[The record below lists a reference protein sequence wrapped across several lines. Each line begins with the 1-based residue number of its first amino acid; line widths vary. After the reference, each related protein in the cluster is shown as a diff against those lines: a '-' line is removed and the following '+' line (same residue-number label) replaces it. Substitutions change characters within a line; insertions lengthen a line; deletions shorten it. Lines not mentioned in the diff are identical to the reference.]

1 MDWREKIEGIYTG
14 YQDAAVLLA
23 AVKSGLIEALADG
36 WRTDTEAAAAANLDP
51 RAVGVTLR
59 ALLATGIVEHRD
71 GRFALAEGARPYL
84 LRGGSDEIV
93 SIMNHHLAIARGWMN
108 LTHTLRT
115 GEPTG
120 GQERDEDEMRDFILG
135 MENVSRRSS
144 GEVADRLELGG
155 PARLLDL
162 GGGPGTAAITFAR
175 RFPDLE
181 CVVFDLPGP
190 ISIAREQID
199 RHGMQDRVA
208 AVAGDFLTDEL
219 PTGFDFVY
227 VSNIIHMLGPE
238 ATGAL
243 FGKSRRALRPGG
255 RILVKDFYLDDS
267 LTEPAGAARFSVN
280 MLVNT
285 EAGKSYSRSEVLQLL
300 QQAGFSDFEVIDV
313 ARFSQILAGRVES

>member
-23 AVKSGLIEALADG
+23 AVKSGLIEALG
-36 WRTDTEAAAAANLDP
+36 ETERTGAEAAAVANLDE

-59 ALLATGIVEHRD
+59 ALVATGVVEHRD

-84 LRGGSDEIV
+84 LRGGANEIV
-93 SIMNHHLAIARGWMN
+93 SIMNHHLAIAQGWMR
-108 LTHTLRT
+108 LAHTLRT
-115 GEPTG
+115 GEPVG
-120 GQERDEDEMRDFILG
+120 SQEREEDALRDFILG

-144 GEVADRLELGG
+144 GEVADRIDLSG

-175 RFPDLE
+175 RFPELE

-190 ISIAREQID
+190 IGIAREQIA
-199 RHGMQDRVA
+199 RHGMDSRIDV
-208 AVAGDFLTDEL
+208 VAGDFLADEL

-243 FGKSRRALRPGG
+243 FRKVRRALRPGG
-255 RILVKDFYLDDS
+255 RILVKDFLLDDS

-285 EAGKSYSRSEVLQLL
+285 EAGKSYARSEVLQLL
-300 QQAGFSDFEVIDV
+300 EQAGFSGFEIVDV
-313 ARFSQILAGRVES
+313 ARYSQILVGRVES